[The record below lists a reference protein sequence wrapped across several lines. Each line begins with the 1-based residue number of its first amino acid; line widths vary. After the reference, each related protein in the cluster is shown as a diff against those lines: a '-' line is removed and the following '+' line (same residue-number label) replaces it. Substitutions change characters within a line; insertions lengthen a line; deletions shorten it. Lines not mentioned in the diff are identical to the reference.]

1 VSYVLQKR
9 EFFHKNPVITMPVR
23 RLSRAMTDEEL
34 TLLTDGD
41 GAAWTRLYAETHR
54 LLATMARRRLEPAD
68 AADAVAE
75 TYARAFAAIARYRP
89 DRPPVAWLVGIL
101 RNVLR
106 ETARRTTAGGTPAR
120 AGTHE
125 DDEPLATILRFEE
138 INEVRQAVAMLDD
151 ADRRIVSWRVV
162 EGRTSVEV
170 ARLTGQTPAA
180 VRMAQ
185 TRAVRRLQR
194 FAQVQGLEAGET
206 A

>member
-1 VSYVLQKR
+1 MKS
-9 EFFHKNPVITMPVR
+9 IT
-23 RLSRAMTDEEL
+23 DHEL
-34 TLLTDGD
+34 DLLADGD
-41 GAAWTRLYAETHR
+41 AAAWTRLYADTYR
-54 LLATMARRRLEPAD
+54 LLATMARKRLDHVD

-89 DRPPVAWLVGIL
+89 DRPPAAWLVGIL

-106 ETARRTTAGGTPAR
+106 EAARRTNVRGTDVPSCDPE
-120 AGTHE
+120 G
-125 DDEPLATILRFEE
+125 DEPLATFIRFEE

-151 ADRRIVSWRVV
+151 ADRRIVSLRVV
-162 EGRTSVEV
+162 EGRSSVEV

-194 FAQVQGLEAGET
+194 LAQANGLDGQT